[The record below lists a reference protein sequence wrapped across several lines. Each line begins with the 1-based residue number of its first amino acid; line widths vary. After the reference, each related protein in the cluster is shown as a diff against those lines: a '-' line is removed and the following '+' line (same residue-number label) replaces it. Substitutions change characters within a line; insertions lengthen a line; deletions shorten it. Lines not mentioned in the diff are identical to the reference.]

1 MFSMNRTQVSW
12 SCLGVLVGELSQAA
26 VTRKLHYFLHMLV
39 WGKCQLLVNICTW
52 SGKVW
57 HWCSWYGYT
66 YVNHT
71 HSLGAPPLSTPQF
84 RAERQTATASILTS
98 QPLGVQTQKERWD
111 KIGWKNQRWLI
122 HFHKF
127 QMTRE
132 SISRWPGHQI
142 TFLVVGTA
150 FIFFIRTQFKTAP
163 IIHEWK
169 LMIFTEQLQLIN
181 TQRTTGKDL
190 TLYHGNALQKMLKRS
205 GRGWWGTIQRGQKFW
220 KHRWYFST
228 HDSDV
233 VGLLLVIETQW
244 PPKDWDQTGRT
255 WTWQSISTFRE
266 VNQSVTLDLRVKFST
281 QS

>member
-1 MFSMNRTQVSW
+1 MCWFEVSVNC
-12 SCLGVLVGELSQAA
+12 SSTSVLGLGRSGTGVLGMAILTSVI
-26 VTRKLHYFLHMLV
+26 HIH
-39 WGKCQLLVNICTW
+39 
-52 SGKVW
+52 SGLI
-57 HWCSWYGYT
+57 
-66 YVNHT
+66 
-71 HSLGAPPLSTPQF
+71 HSPHHSSEQ
-84 RAERQTATASILTS
+84 RQMVTASILTS
-98 QPLGVQTQKERWD
+98 QPLGVQTQKERWE
-111 KIGWKNQRWLI
+111 KNGLKKNQRWLI

-142 TFLVVGTA
+142 TFLVVGKA

-181 TQRTTGKDL
+181 TLRMTGKNL
-190 TLYHGNALQKMLKRS
+190 TLYHGNALQKVLKRS
-205 GRGWWGTIQRGQKFW
+205 GRGWWGTIQRSQKFW

-244 PPKDWDQTGRT
+244 PPKDWDHTDRT

-266 VNQSVTLDLRVKFST
+266 VSQSVPLDLRVKSST